1 MAKVS
6 AKNGVILIGGGEY
19 SSYAMAYDAQNNAN
33 RIDVTGFTDGS
44 QNFIPGLP
52 AATITADMF
61 WSYSGVQ
68 VHEALR
74 TLGTTGQVTI
84 LPEGSTAGNQ
94 CITMP
99 VMQSNYNPGA
109 VVTDAIKIGTLTFD
123 SYGTGTGLENA
134 SILYHGTTTNSYT
147 GTGVLDVTA
156 AAATATCGAT
166 LHIWGTALAA
176 DTYVIKVQDSADST
190 NGVDGTWADLVTFTL
205 NGSALGSE
213 RVIVARGTVDKYR
226 KVVATRTG
234 SAGNTLSF
242 TVVFWRGAN

>member
-6 AKNGVILIGGGEY
+6 AKNGIILIGGREL
-19 SSYAMAYDAQNNAN
+19 SSYVMAYDSQNNAN
-33 RIDVTGFTDGS
+33 PIDVTGFTDGC

-52 AATITADMF
+52 SSTITADMF

-84 LPEGSTAGNQ
+84 LPEGSTAGGQ

-99 VMQSNYNPGA
+99 VMQSNYNPGG
-109 VVTDAIKIGTLTFD
+109 VITDALKIGSLTFD
-123 SYGTGTGLENA
+123 NYGTGTGTENA
-134 SILYHGTTTNSYT
+134 TLLYHGTTTTSFT
-147 GTGVLDVTA
+147 GSGFLDVSA

-190 NGVDGTWADLVTFTL
+190 NGSDGTWADLVTFTL

-213 RVIVARGTVDKYR
+213 RVIVASGTVDKYR

-242 TVVFWRGAN
+242 TVAFWRGAN